1 MKKIMRRIAAVL
13 MTTALM
19 AGLSLTAFAEGASTE
34 AGSFNFNKVYES
46 TDEETFPS
54 ETLEFTVTADSNN
67 PDSTAITVGDDN
79 TFEVTGLTNEIPVNY
94 PSFSKVGVYRYTIKE
109 NEGSSQGVTYDT
121 ETEIN
126 IAILVAYN
134 EDHTG
139 LVVTAGVEKADPD
152 AEKVDTL
159 TNTYDLGGNPPGP
172 GGDPADASLSVKK
185 NVEGNLAD
193 TDKYFTIHVTL
204 TAEKTVNSDI
214 AISGGSDSD
223 NPTTIAKG
231 WTGEKVVDIK
241 LKHDETLQFDKIPVG
256 VTFSVEEDDSHIA
269 AGSTPTTEELNG
281 EEGYIATYDG
291 ASGAIALGETP
302 VTVVTNTKETTIN
315 TGVALDSLPYIL
327 ILAAVAVGAFVIFRR
342 RRTED

>member
-13 MTTALM
+13 MTAALM

-134 EDHTG
+134 EEHTG

-172 GGDPADASLSVKK
+172 GGDPAGRNGFVR
-185 NVEGNLAD
+185 VEGR
-193 TDKYFTIHVTL
+193 T
-204 TAEKTVNSDI
+204 
-214 AISGGSDSD
+214 GGSR
-223 NPTTIAKG
+223 
-231 WTGEKVVDIK
+231 
-241 LKHDETLQFDKIPVG
+241 
-256 VTFSVEEDDSHIA
+256 
-269 AGSTPTTEELNG
+269 
-281 EEGYIATYDG
+281 
-291 ASGAIALGETP
+291 ASGSRAGGTGGSASPGRRAL
-302 VTVVTNTKETTIN
+302 
-315 TGVALDSLPYIL
+315 S
-327 ILAAVAVGAFVIFRR
+327 AVGLKFSFAHGSCPPFDGNKGYSRHAVRMRSDDFFLRKR
-342 RRTED
+342 PPCGRLRQRSSL